1 LQPPTIEIRPP
12 ALIHALFNEAV
23 IPAACTPKRIPKQ
36 GEHIPH
42 VLPRLLV
49 RSHEGAMTGIS
60 ISYKCATVVNEL
72 GSQGI
77 EVDVPHELKEI
88 GILFTE
94 DRLVAILEERTMTPI
109 SLVETNSIPG
119 E

>member
-1 LQPPTIEIRPP
+1 
-12 ALIHALFNEAV
+12 
-23 IPAACTPKRIPKQ
+23 
-36 GEHIPH
+36 
-42 VLPRLLV
+42 
-49 RSHEGAMTGIS
+49 MTGIS